1 MPDDSRANRSG
12 ITAEITLVEA
22 GPRARLSTLLRD
34 ASAPAIAAGFIAVL
48 ISLAGPL
55 LIYLQSAGAMGV
67 SAADFSSWIMAIC
80 GAAGLA
86 SLALS
91 LALRAPVLVAW
102 SAPGCVL
109 LGTVGPT
116 LTMPEVV
123 GAYIVTAL
131 LILAVGLTGLFDR
144 LVRLVPRAVAAGMMA
159 GILFRFGAGALGGL
173 QTAPATVGA
182 MLLAF
187 VVLSAAT
194 PRYALI
200 WLLMITLGLTFA
212 KGDAAAGAGLVLARP
227 HLVWPAFSVEA
238 LLGLAVPLTLTTLT
252 GQFLAG
258 LTILRANG
266 FDVAARP
273 VLTFASLVSL
283 PAALFGGITTALA
296 SITMAL
302 GAGPEAH
309 PDPSRRYVA
318 GVASGGFF
326 LLTAVFAGFIGE
338 VMVRLPV
345 ELIALLAGLAL
356 LGAIAKGL
364 SDMLGSG
371 EDLQAGMLTFVTSA
385 SGIVVFGIN
394 AAFWGILVGI
404 VAVQVTHLVHRWK
417 GRRGA

>member
-1 MPDDSRANRSG
+1 
-12 ITAEITLVEA
+12 
-22 GPRARLSTLLRD
+22 
-34 ASAPAIAAGFIAVL
+34 
-48 ISLAGPL
+48 
-55 LIYLQSAGAMGV
+55 
-67 SAADFSSWIMAIC
+67 MAIC
-80 GAAGLA
+80 AAAGVA

-109 LGTVGPT
+109 LGTVGPA
-116 LTMPEVV
+116 LSMPEVV
-123 GAYIVTAL
+123 GAYLVTAL
-131 LILAVGLTGLFDR
+131 IILAVGMSGLFDR

-159 GILFRFGAGALGGL
+159 GILFRFGASALGGL
-173 QTAPATVGA
+173 ETAPVTVAT

-187 VVLSAAT
+187 VVLSAVT

-212 KGDAAAGAGLVLARP
+212 RGDAGGGAGLILAQP
-227 HLVWPAFSVEA
+227 HPVWPAFTLQA
-238 LLGLAVPLTLTTLT
+238 FLGLAIPLALTTLT

-273 VLTFASLVSL
+273 VLVLASLVSL

-309 PDPSRRYVA
+309 PDRSRRYVA
-318 GVASGGFF
+318 GVASGAFF
-326 LLTAVFAGFIGE
+326 LLTAVFAGFVGG

-356 LGAIAKGL
+356 LGAIARGL
-364 SDMLGSG
+364 SDMLDSG

-385 SGIVVFGIN
+385 SGIVVLGIN

-404 VAVQVTHLVHRWK
+404 VAVQVTRLVHHWK
-417 GRRGA
+417 GAARG

>member
-1 MPDDSRANRSG
+1 MPDGASAG
-12 ITAEITLVEA
+12 HAGALEVEA
-22 GPRARLSTLLRD
+22 GPRARLAALLRD

-55 LIYLQSAGAMGV
+55 LIYLQSAASMGV

-80 GAAGLA
+80 AAAGVA
-86 SLALS
+86 SVALS

-109 LGTVGPT
+109 LGTVGPA
-116 LTMPEVV
+116 LSMPEVV
-123 GAYIVTAL
+123 GAYLVTAL
-131 LILAVGLTGLFDR
+131 LILAVGVSGLFDR

-173 QTAPATVGA
+173 ETAPVTVAA
-182 MLLAF
+182 MLVAF
-187 VVLSAAT
+187 VVLSAVT

-200 WLLMITLGLTFA
+200 WLLMLTLGLTFA
-212 KGDAAAGAGLVLARP
+212 RGDAGDGGGAGLILAQP
-227 HLVWPAFSVEA
+227 HLVWPTFTLQAF
-238 LLGLAVPLTLTTLT
+238 LGLAIPLALTTLT

-266 FDVAARP
+266 FTVAARP
-273 VLTFASLVSL
+273 VLVLASLVSL

-309 PDPSRRYVA
+309 PDRSLRYVA
-318 GVASGGFF
+318 GVASGAFF
-326 LLTAVFAGFIGE
+326 LLTAVFAGFVGG

-356 LGAIAKGL
+356 LGAIARGL
-364 SDMLGSG
+364 SDMLDSG

-385 SGIVVFGIN
+385 SGIVVLGIN

-404 VAVQVTHLVHRWK
+404 VAVQVTRLV
-417 GRRGA
+417 RRLQGSRPA